1 LGAAGEMQDVVDA
14 AMFLESASR
23 HGDLKTVSGA

>member
-1 LGAAGEMQDVVDA
+1 MQDVVDA